1 MNENASR
8 SRRIHKIANALCDLY
23 QQQVDTLQQGT
34 LAGLAQGE
42 LKGYS
47 DRWRQV
53 RELHMALKT
62 LRQGFRRIRI

>member
-8 SRRIHKIANALCDLY
+8 SRTVHRIANELCDLY

-34 LAGLAQGE
+34 LAGLAEGE
-42 LKGYS
+42 LKQYS
-47 DRWRQV
+47 DRKRQV

-62 LRQGFRRIRI
+62 LRPRPS